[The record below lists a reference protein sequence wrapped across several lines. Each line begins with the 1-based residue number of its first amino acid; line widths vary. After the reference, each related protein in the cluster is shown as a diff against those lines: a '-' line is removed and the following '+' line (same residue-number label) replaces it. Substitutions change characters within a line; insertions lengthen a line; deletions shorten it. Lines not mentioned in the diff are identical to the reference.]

1 LSAHA
6 PGAIRSNPWKG
17 SVPEG
22 RRTRSRFAGSEQT
35 AKAEFISFTVEA
47 ATGALI
53 SVEAVD
59 AAGTRQELSDDQR
72 ASLATDDTPTVE
84 SIVERAFEA
93 GIECVLGG
101 EAAEDKAA
109 DAEDAEL
116 RQALL
121 RSLIARSA
129 AKMLIQ
135 REVLRR
141 AIIGSLMAAAAS
153 GGASQPAS
161 H

>member
-1 LSAHA
+1 MTPIDEPASFEPQGSA
-6 PGAIRSNPWKG
+6 
-17 SVPEG
+17 PEG
-22 RRTRSRFAGSEQT
+22 RRARSRSAGSEQT
-35 AKAEFISFTVEA
+35 ARAEFISFTVEA

-53 SVEAVD
+53 SVDAVD

-101 EAAEDKAA
+101 EAAEDEA
-109 DAEDAEL
+109 DDADDADL
-116 RQALL
+116 RRALL

-129 AKMLIQ
+129 AKRLIQ

-141 AIIGSLMAAAAS
+141 AIIVSLMAEAAGA
-153 GGASQPAS
+153 GASQPAS